1 MKTRTSEL
9 TKAVIFE
16 FITAAIIA
24 APLFVLVNVVM
35 GILKAII

>member
-1 MKTRTSEL
+1 MNQL

-16 FITAAIIA
+16 FLTAVIIA
-24 APLFVLVNVVM
+24 APLFVLINVVM

>member
-1 MKTRTSEL
+1 MKNISQL

-24 APLFVLVNVVM
+24 APLFILINILI

>member
-1 MKTRTSEL
+1 MNQL

-16 FITAAIIA
+16 FLTATIIA
-24 APLFVLVNVVM
+24 APLFVLINVVM

>member
-1 MKTRTSEL
+1 MKNISQL

-16 FITAAIIA
+16 FLTAAIIA
-24 APLFVLVNVVM
+24 APLFVLINIVI

>member
-1 MKTRTSEL
+1 MRNISEL

-16 FITAAIIA
+16 FLTAAIIA
-24 APLFVLVNVVM
+24 APLFVLTNLVI

>member
-1 MKTRTSEL
+1 MKNINQL
-9 TKAVIFE
+9 TKAVIYE

-24 APLFVLVNVVM
+24 APLFILINIVI

>member
-1 MKTRTSEL
+1 MRNISEL

-16 FITAAIIA
+16 FLTAAIIA
-24 APLFVLVNVVM
+24 APLFVLSNIVI

>member
-1 MKTRTSEL
+1 MNQL

-24 APLFVLVNVVM
+24 APLFVLINVVI